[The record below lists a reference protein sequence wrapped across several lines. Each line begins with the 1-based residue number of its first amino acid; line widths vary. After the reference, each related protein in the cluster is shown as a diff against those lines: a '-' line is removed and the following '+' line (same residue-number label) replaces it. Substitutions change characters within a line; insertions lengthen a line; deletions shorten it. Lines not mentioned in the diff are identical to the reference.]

1 MLTGFPL
8 WVHSQ
13 GTRVRTAPGVPRA
26 GGVAGA
32 LGVSPVAV
40 VRLTSYLHE
49 FFVLQKI
56 TFLLHEQL
64 LVLSSFPHSLMMQD
78 EGNMHMSCPWEG

>member
-1 MLTGFPL
+1 M
-8 WVHSQ
+8 
-13 GTRVRTAPGVPRA
+13 PRA

-49 FFVLQKI
+49 FFVLQK
-56 TFLLHEQL
+56 TTLLLLVQL
-64 LVLSSFPHSLMMQD
+64 LVLSSFPHSLVT
-78 EGNMHMSCPWEG
+78 

>member
-1 MLTGFPL
+1 MNMLLTWLGHLSKCSLGFPQ

-13 GTRVRTAPGVPRA
+13 GTRVRPSPGVPRA

-49 FFVLQKI
+49 FFVLQK
-56 TFLLHEQL
+56 TTLLLLVQL
-64 LVLSSFPHSLMMQD
+64 LVLSSFPHIFVT
-78 EGNMHMSCPWEG
+78 